1 MTSSAKRKGT
11 RVENKIVKMF
21 QSLNINAR
29 RQPLSGALADFPH
42 DVAVDLLGGINCE
55 VKARKGGKG
64 FATIKKWKGS
74 ADLLILVE
82 DYDQP
87 GVYMDWVLWKEI
99 AMRLKEHE

>member
-1 MTSSAKRKGT
+1 MTSAAKRKGT

-42 DVAVDLLGGINCE
+42 DVAVDLSAASD
-55 VKARKGGKG
+55 VYKRQRKGGKG
-64 FATIKKWKGS
+64 FATIKRWKGS

>member
-21 QSLNINAR
+21 QAMDINAR
-29 RQPLSGALADFPH
+29 RQPLSGAIRDFPH
-42 DVAVDLLGGINCE
+42 DVTVDLIGGLVCE
-55 VKARKGGKG
+55 VKARKNGGG

-87 GVYMDWVLWKEI
+87 GVYMDWALWKEI

>member
-11 RVENKIVKMF
+11 RVEIKIVKLF
-21 QSLNINAR
+21 QCMNINAR
-29 RQPLSGALADFPH
+29 RQPLSGALAAFPH
-42 DVAVDLLGGINCE
+42 DVQVDLIGGLNCE
-55 VKARKGGKG
+55 VKARKNGGG
-64 FATIKKWKGS
+64 FTTIKKWKGS

-82 DYDQP
+82 DYEQP

>member
-1 MTSSAKRKGT
+1 MSSQKRKGT

-21 QSLNINAR
+21 QAMDINAR
-29 RQPLSGALADFPH
+29 RQPLSGAIRDFPH
-42 DVAVDLLGGINCE
+42 DVAVDLIGGLVCE
-55 VKARKGGKG
+55 VKARKNGGG

-87 GVYMDWVLWKEI
+87 GVYMDWALWKEI

>member
-1 MTSSAKRKGT
+1 L
-11 RVENKIVKMF
+11 V
-21 QSLNINAR
+21 
-29 RQPLSGALADFPH
+29 
-42 DVAVDLLGGINCE
+42 CE
-55 VKARKGGKG
+55 VKARKNGGG

-87 GVYMDWVLWKEI
+87 GVYMDWALWKEI

>member
-11 RVENKIVKMF
+11 RVEYKIVKMF
-21 QSLNINAR
+21 QAMDINAR
-29 RQPLSGALADFPH
+29 RQPLSGAIRDFPH
-42 DVAVDLLGGINCE
+42 DVAVDLIGGLVCE
-55 VKARKGGKG
+55 VKARKNGGG

-87 GVYMDWVLWKEI
+87 GVYMDWALWKEI

>member
-1 MTSSAKRKGT
+1 MTSAAKRKGT
-11 RVENKIVKMF
+11 RVENKIVNMF
-21 QSLNINAR
+21 QSMDIGAK
-29 RQPLSGALADFPH
+29 RQPLSGALRDFPH
-42 DVAVDLLGGINCE
+42 DVAVDLLGGIYCE

>member
-21 QSLNINAR
+21 QAMDINAR
-29 RQPLSGALADFPH
+29 RQPLSGAIRDFPH
-42 DVAVDLLGGINCE
+42 DVAVDLIGGLVCE
-55 VKARKGGKG
+55 VKARKNGGG

-87 GVYMDWVLWKEI
+87 GVYMAWALWKDI
-99 AMRLKEHE
+99 AQLLKEHE

>member
-21 QSLNINAR
+21 QAMDINAR
-29 RQPLSGALADFPH
+29 RQPLSGAIRDFPH
-42 DVAVDLLGGINCE
+42 DVAVDLIGGLVCE
-55 VKARKGGKG
+55 VKARKNGGG

-87 GVYMDWVLWKEI
+87 GVYMDWGLWKEI

>member
-21 QSLNINAR
+21 QAMDINAR
-29 RQPLSGALADFPH
+29 RQPLSGAIKDFPH
-42 DVAVDLLGGINCE
+42 DVAVDLIGGLVCE
-55 VKARKGGKG
+55 VKARKNGGG

-87 GVYMDWVLWKEI
+87 GVYMDWALWKEI

>member
-21 QSLNINAR
+21 QAMDINAR
-29 RQPLSGALADFPH
+29 RQPLSGAIRDFPH
-42 DVAVDLLGGINCE
+42 DVAVDLIGGLVCE
-55 VKARKGGKG
+55 VKARKNGGG

-82 DYDQP
+82 DYEQP
-87 GVYMDWVLWKEI
+87 GVYMDWALWKEI